1 MYGFPVE
8 IGELSERPGGSLPFL
23 LIFALTFLGRSWI
36 TQGTSAGFS
45 FVDTPVQYRSD
56 PWLRLATYLHLVAG
70 FNHTFPLAK

>member
-1 MYGFPVE
+1 
-8 IGELSERPGGSLPFL
+8 LPFL

-56 PWLRLATYLHLVAG
+56 PWLRLATYLRLVGG
-70 FNHTFPLAK
+70 FNHTFPLRNKRSGRVFFRPTLDDDLN